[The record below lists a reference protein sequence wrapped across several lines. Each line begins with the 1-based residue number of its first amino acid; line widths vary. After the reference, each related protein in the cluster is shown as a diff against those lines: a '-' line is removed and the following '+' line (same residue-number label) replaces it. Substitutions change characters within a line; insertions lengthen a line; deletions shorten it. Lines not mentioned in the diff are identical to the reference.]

1 MEILNGFFNGYF
13 KQNTTETGPS
23 MVEILGVL
31 AVMGVLSAGGI
42 YGYSFAMDKYRAND
56 IVYEV
61 NLRAND
67 VWHKYQEQ
75 PLPDPSEDGTDF
87 DEFPDMTGT
96 GYPIYMTSHP
106 DVAFKTYVEG
116 VSSRVCKN
124 VVNMNL
130 NGIVQGIRYVQV
142 AQGDGDL
149 VKYTGDVSICGEDE
163 TDNTIVFTSFL
174 DSDGR
179 NGTSGQSGDPCVEDM
194 DCSSPCGNA
203 TCDTDKMT
211 CKNSC
216 TGTSTP
222 YCYSDGGEAMCVSC
236 LTNKDCQHLGEGY
249 ICYESFTNAETGVTD
264 RFTCQ
269 KFQKTCAEDEFRTQN
284 GACVKCDN
292 AHNYIVLQN
301 GEPYP
306 ESSDETD
313 GFGMCNRCTQ
323 NGQTRW
329 SGSLSGAENEGKAYC
344 SYMCTEGY
352 SYQSKSGQCIAC
364 SDDNHNWISDDI
376 AKRQCTA
383 CEGHEWYKVYLG
395 DAYCRSKLECTE
407 DQFIALD
414 FDNKRLYCANCGDK
428 RNDHVLVK
436 WETESSIDGIDTVV
450 QDACNNCPKTK
461 DKARWYNVS
470 NTFESNGWD
479 WRRYCYPVCEQ
490 PESGSIADTI
500 CKTDPSNDQC
510 KRKWQN
516 VWGNCYD
523 CNAVSGNF
531 KISTNATLI
540 QLCEACG
547 RKVQDGYCK
556 PIGNMCGDGQFL
568 GQDGICYDCRKTVTN
583 KGIAITSEEESGC
596 IANCKKISATDTTFS
611 KEGTIEERR
620 TYTRSKVMYCAPK
633 CADNYINNSSGEC
646 VSCGDDKSTSS
657 IVVAVDDDCSKQ
669 CSYRDI
675 YKTHW
680 GSFCALKECPNTDTT
695 RYFRNNVGSCVLCTA
710 NNDTSSHR
718 MHPTQDIERIDICHE
733 CGNRMT
739 IPLQNQY
746 DPTIPYCSKVEFNA
760 DGTPNVG
767 ICNHVENDY
776 YNAANL
782 NASLKEKANYYVS
795 REYLKDTNSIKYFRS
810 DDGVCRS
817 CNTATSYNS
826 TQAQCNLCGN
836 RRWQNNTCSK
846 GLCEEGKHFLNTSQS
861 CIDCTNEKIK
871 INLEIENMCSRCEN
885 RRVLNTGETSNSI
898 SYGLCVSVC
907 AGSQWQ
913 DINGNCLLCSEG
925 GNRSI
930 GLDSQ
935 SVSLCNACEGRT
947 AEITAEDGEGNPTAY
962 QCVLE

>member
-1 MEILNGFFNGYF
+1 MEILNAFLNGYF
-13 KQNTTETGPS
+13 KQKTAETGRS
-23 MVEILGVL
+23 MVEMLGVL
-31 AVMGVLSAGGI
+31 AVIGVLSIGGI
-42 YGYSFAMDKYRAND
+42 YGYTFAMDKYRAND

-61 NLRAND
+61 NLRATD

-130 NGIVQGIRYVQV
+130 NGIVKGIQFVQV
-142 AQGDGDL
+142 NGT
-149 VKYTGDVSICGEDE
+149 KYTGNASICGEDE

-174 DSDGR
+174 DSE
-179 NGTSGQSGDPCVEDM
+179 NNEAGTGQSGDPCVEDM

-216 TGTSTP
+216 TGTSTS
-222 YCYSDGGEAMCVSC
+222 YCYSDGGETMCVSC

-352 SYQSKSGQCIAC
+352 SYQSKSGQCIPC
-364 SDDNHNWISDDI
+364 SDDAHNWIPDDI

-383 CEGHEWYKVYLG
+383 CEGHEWYNVYLG
-395 DAYCRSKLECTE
+395 SAYCRKKLECTE
-407 DQFIALD
+407 DQYIALD
-414 FDNKRLYCANCGDK
+414 FNNKRLYCANCGDS

-436 WETESSIDGIDTVV
+436 WETRSSIDGIDTVV

-461 DKARWYNVS
+461 DKARWYS
-470 NTFESNGWD
+470 EDNTFQSNDWG

-490 PESGSIADTI
+490 PETGSVADTI
-500 CKTDPSNDQC
+500 CVTNPTDERC
-510 KRKWQN
+510 TRKWQN

-523 CNAVSGNF
+523 CDVTSGDT
-531 KISTNATLI
+531 KIGKNATLKA
-540 QLCEACG
+540 LCEACG
-547 RKVQDGYCK
+547 REAKDGYCK
-556 PIGNMCGDGQFL
+556 PKGSMCDVGTFL
-568 GQDGICYDCRKTVTN
+568 GKDGICHDCSKTVSKT
-583 KGIAITSEEESGC
+583 GVPITSEEESGC
-596 IANCKKISATDTTFS
+596 ITNCKKISATDTTFN

-620 TYTRSKVMYCAPK
+620 TYTRGNVMYCAPK

-646 VSCGDDKSTSS
+646 VSCGNDKS
-657 IVVAVDDDCSKQ
+657 VNGFEVAVNTECSQ
-669 CSYRDI
+669 RCQYREIYSSSTCSP
-675 YKTHW
+675 
-680 GSFCALKECPNTDTT
+680 KECPHTDTVK
-695 RYFRNNVGSCVLCTA
+695 YFRQNNWGCVACSSPNT
-710 NNDTSSHR
+710 NSSHGSY
-718 MHPTQDIERIDICHE
+718 TVSGDRIAACHD
-733 CGNRMT
+733 CDNRMVVP
-739 IPLQNQY
+739 IPDKWKPLF
-746 DPTIPYCSKVEFNA
+746 CSEVQFNA
-760 DGTPNVG
+760 DGTPNIG
-767 ICNHVENDY
+767 ICNHIENDY
-776 YNAANL
+776 YNSANL
-782 NASLKEKANYYVS
+782 NASLKTKADYYV
-795 REYLKDTNSIKYFRS
+795 RGEYLKDTNKVKYFR
-810 DDGVCRS
+810 DDKGYCRS

-826 TQAQCNLCGN
+826 TQAQCDLCGN
-836 RRWQNNTCSK
+836 RRWQNNSCSK
-846 GLCEEGKHFLNTSQS
+846 GLCEEGKHFLNTSKA
-861 CIDCTNEKIK
+861 CVDCTSEKVK
-871 INLEIENMCSRCEN
+871 INLGIENMCSRCEN

-907 AGSQWQ
+907 AGDQWQ
-913 DINGNCLLCSEG
+913 DINGNCLSCSEG